1 MKESETQTN
10 LVLVNEKY
18 SQILENND
26 VLNDMIEDFVLKQE
40 ILNLN

>member
-26 VLNDMIEDFVLKQE
+26 VLNDMIEDFVLK
-40 ILNLN
+40 